1 MISAQAECSPVG
13 TSENNL
19 LFNTYHGFSARHLK
33 MIIESS
39 LTLNITRWLPQP
51 KTKRN
56 GLLFGDNI
64 FTSKSLVFFAMT
76 AVLCI

>member
-39 LTLNITRWLPQP
+39 LTLNITRWLP
-51 KTKRN
+51 
-56 GLLFGDNI
+56 
-64 FTSKSLVFFAMT
+64 
-76 AVLCI
+76 